1 MTTQPAKLYGVFAGR
16 IDDGGFI
23 ESGYLGALVAQRR
36 SGIQFDYVQQIA
48 IEAGPLTAAVETA
61 ARTKPDLLLVHGGR
75 SDEAVQA
82 VAPAFPGTRLLSTHG
97 RGAGPNYSCFGIKQ
111 FQSAFLAGALAG
123 LLTRSGVVGHL
134 SGIRI
139 APGLRSRAA
148 YAHGVRHANPSARL
162 VTCFCGT
169 QDDNQV
175 AFRAALAELDQ
186 GADILYTMLNY
197 GRTGSI
203 DACRE
208 RRVPQI
214 GNVRDWTTVH
224 PDVFVASA
232 LADSGRLVEIW
243 VDEILSGKLVHGETR
258 ELGIEDPRAVSL
270 SMAARVP
277 LDLRQRIEAL
287 AVDVR
292 AGKIAIDTEYT
303 GPEFACG

>member
-1 MTTQPAKLYGVFAGR
+1 MQVYGVFAGR

-23 ESGYLGALVAQRR
+23 ESGYLGALAAQRR
-36 SGIQFDYVQQIA
+36 TGIRFDHVQEIG

-61 ARTKPDLLLVHGGR
+61 ARAKPDLLLVHGGR
-75 SDEAVQA
+75 SDEAVEA
-82 VAPAFPGTRLLSTHG
+82 VAPAFPATRFLSTHG
-97 RGAGPNYSCFGIKQ
+97 RQAGPNYSCFGIKQ

-148 YAHGVRHANPSARL
+148 YAHGVRHSNPSARL

-175 AFRAALAELDQ
+175 AFRAALAEFDQ
-186 GADILYTMLNY
+186 GVDILYTMLNY

-203 DACRE
+203 EACRE

-214 GNVRDWTTVH
+214 GNVRDWTIVH

-232 LADSGRLVEIW
+232 LADSGRLVEVW
-243 VDEILSGKLVHGETR
+243 VDEILSGKLVGGEVR

-277 LDLRQRIEAL
+277 ADVRERIEAVT
-287 AVDVR
+287 AEVR
-292 AGKIAIDTEYT
+292 AGKIAIDAEYA
-303 GPEFACG
+303 GPEFAFR

>member
-1 MTTQPAKLYGVFAGR
+1 
-16 IDDGGFI
+16 
-23 ESGYLGALVAQRR
+23 
-36 SGIQFDYVQQIA
+36 
-48 IEAGPLTAAVETA
+48 
-61 ARTKPDLLLVHGGR
+61 VHGGR

-82 VAPAFPGTRLLSTHG
+82 VAPAFPDTRFLSTHG
-97 RGAGPNYSCFGIKQ
+97 ERAGPNYSCFGIKQ

-123 LLTRSGVVGHL
+123 LLTRSGIVGHL

-148 YAHGVRHANPSARL
+148 YAHGVRYTNPGARL

-175 AFRAALAELDQ
+175 AFRAALAEFDE
-186 GADILYTMLNY
+186 GVDILYTMLNC

-203 DACRE
+203 EACRE

-243 VDEILSGKLVHGETR
+243 VDEVLSGRHVNGEVR
-258 ELGIEDPRAVSL
+258 QLGIEDPKAVSL
-270 SMAARVP
+270 CMATSVP
-277 LDLRQRIEAL
+277 PDLRQRIDAL
-287 AVDVR
+287 AADVR
-292 AGKIAIDTEYT
+292 AGKIEIDTRYA

>member
-1 MTTQPAKLYGVFAGR
+1 MQLYGVFAGR

-23 ESGYLGALVAQRR
+23 ESGYLGALAAQRR
-36 SGIQFDYVQQIA
+36 SAIRFDYVQEVA
-48 IEAGPLTAAVETA
+48 IEAGPLTAAVEA
-61 ARTKPDLLLVHGGR
+61 AAGAKPDLLLVHGGR
-75 SDEAVQA
+75 SDEAVEA
-82 VAPAFPGTRLLSTHG
+82 VAPAFPATRFLSTHG
-97 RGAGPNYSCFGIKQ
+97 RRAGLNYSCFGIRQ

-148 YAHGVRHANPSARL
+148 YAHGVRHSNPSARL

-175 AFRAALAELDQ
+175 SFRAASAEFDQ
-186 GADILYTMLNY
+186 GVDILYTMLNY
-197 GRTGSI
+197 GRSGSI

-243 VDEILSGKLVHGETR
+243 VDGILSGKLLSGEVR
-258 ELGIEDPRAVSL
+258 EVGIEDPQAVSL

-277 LDLRQRIEAL
+277 ANVRERIEAL
-287 AVDVR
+287 TADVR
-292 AGKIAIDTEYT
+292 AGNIAIEAEYA
-303 GPEFACG
+303 GPEFAFA

>member
-1 MTTQPAKLYGVFAGR
+1 MQLYGVFAGR

-23 ESGYLGALVAQRR
+23 ESGYLGALAAQRR
-36 SGIQFDYVQQIA
+36 AKLRFDHVQEIG
-48 IEAGPLTAAVETA
+48 IEAGPLTAAVEAA
-61 ARTKPDLLLVHGGR
+61 ARAKPDLLLVHGGR

-82 VAPAFPGTRLLSTHG
+82 VAPAFPATRFLSTHG
-97 RGAGPNYSCFGIKQ
+97 RRAGPNYSCFGIKQ
-111 FQSAFLAGALAG
+111 FESAFLAGALAG

-148 YAHGVRHANPSARL
+148 YAHGVRHGNPDARL

-175 AFRAALAELDQ
+175 AFRAALAEFDQ
-186 GADILYTMLNY
+186 GVDILYTMLNY

-232 LADSGRLVEIW
+232 LADSGRLVELW
-243 VDEILSGKLVHGETR
+243 VDEILSGQLVSGEVR

-277 LDLRQRIEAL
+277 ADVRGRIEAL
-287 AVDVR
+287 TADVR
-292 AGKIAIDTEYT
+292 EGKIAIEAEYT
-303 GPEFACG
+303 GPEFAFG